1 MLLLFKIQEPFLQR
15 LPLTCALEGFFLP
28 VETLVFMYVNQLFPW
43 FSHTLW
49 QKVLSSLN
57 EGRSLTRIISNDDSI
72 FNFIYFIKMKDFIV
86 KTTRSLW
93 AEWIAKTLSI
103 VNVNFL
109 GRKHGSHGQIAKE
122 HSKNYIQR
130 NKRYHTNKGKKFPLN
145 GDCFRK
151 WIL

>member
-1 MLLLFKIQEPFLQR
+1 MCPGRVFSPCWNPSFHVRQSTVSMVFSQA
-15 LPLTCALEGFFLP
+15 LTKG
-28 VETLVFMYVNQLFPW
+28 
-43 FSHTLW
+43 
-49 QKVLSSLN
+49 SLIPEWRAKPYKN
-57 EGRSLTRIISNDDSI
+57 NSNDDSI

-93 AEWIAKTLSI
+93 AEWITKTLSI